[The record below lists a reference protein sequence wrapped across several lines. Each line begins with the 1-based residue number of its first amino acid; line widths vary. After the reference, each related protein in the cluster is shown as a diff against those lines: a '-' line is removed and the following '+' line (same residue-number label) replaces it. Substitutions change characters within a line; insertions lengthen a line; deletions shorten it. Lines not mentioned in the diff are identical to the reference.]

1 MKHPKFPNLI
11 NLKIIVLVWIV
22 FSGCVDLMAQNKG
35 FRLTYNA
42 KRLGDSCF
50 QLTNATTFKNGAI
63 WSQNRIDLNQNFRI
77 YAKLNF
83 GTNSSGGA
91 DGIGFVIQYLGSNLG
106 SAGEGIGFGGISPS
120 LGIEFDTYEN
130 PYDPSYDHIALIKN
144 GNSQHVTS
152 PSNTLKGPNIP
163 LKTNGATVKDGN
175 YYPVAILWDAKTKT
189 LICKF
194 NGVQKISHNID
205 LQKDIFKDSQY
216 VYWGFTAAT
225 GGYTNNHYVCIDSF
239 FVSYENECN
248 LTFKNKTSPIYICG
262 PTTDTLSF
270 KVNDLPNIYSKIT
283 WSTGDTTKKIVKLIN
298 QTNNKFWAKITN
310 KYGSCSDTIK
320 FNFVQ
325 PTLTIDSQFNFE
337 CIATTKKVV
346 VPGNWS
352 SILWSDN
359 TTSATK
365 ILNTAGKYW
374 VEGTDKYKC
383 KARDTFDYIV
393 RPDTLKILNT
403 QFAHPKCFGD
413 NNGFA
418 EILRTNR
425 PTGSTLNY
433 KWTPTASNV
442 SKIASLKSGNYRCIV
457 TDLKGC
463 ADSVSFKLIDPTQ
476 AKISLKNKKDV
487 LCFGDKNGQFEV
499 TGSNGKSPYS
509 YSINGNPYQL
519 SGVYSIVAPGTH
531 NVTLRDSSGCTDSIT
546 IGINEPDSINLEITG
561 FQGDCF
567 GDSKGKI
574 EALASGGTKIYSWSP
589 KPSIVTPIT
598 VTGIYGEKMDL
609 INLPSGNYV
618 ITVTDANGCKKS
630 RSQFIS
636 PKENIDILIDTSIKF
651 NVAESTKLRAYI
663 TPPGNYKYNWTP
675 EKIFGSQKNDSTPIV
690 KLYDRTFIQLTVLNE
705 NNCSKSINFD
715 VKVVVPPLYFWF
727 PTAFTPNESGLND
740 GYAPVGNFDWADFQI
755 YNRWGE
761 KIFQSTRQ
769 IQHWDGTYMG
779 KPCQEGVYIITAR
792 LKYER
797 FEQKR
802 DGRSSFTL
810 LR

>member
-546 IGINEPDSINLEITG
+546 FGINEPDSINLEITG

>member
-1 MKHPKFPNLI
+1 MKHPKFPHLI

-270 KVNDLPNIYSKIT
+270 KVDDLPNIYSKIT

-705 NNCSKSINFD
+705 NNCSKSINFE